1 MYPLHLLRLVIMASE
16 SFLSG
21 GVRGQ
26 PLLYAGTRASKVR
39 RRADAARGDRR
50 ARTAK
55 RA

>member
-26 PLLYAGTRASKVR
+26 PLLFAGTRASRVR
-39 RRADAARGDRR
+39 IRADSTRGDRR
-50 ARTAK
+50 ARNTK
-55 RA
+55 RK